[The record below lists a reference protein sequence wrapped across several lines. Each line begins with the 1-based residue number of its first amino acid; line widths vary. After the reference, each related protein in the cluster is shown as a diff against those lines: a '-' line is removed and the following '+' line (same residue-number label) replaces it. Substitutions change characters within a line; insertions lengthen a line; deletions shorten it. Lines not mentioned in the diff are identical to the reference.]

1 VGVIGSVA
9 VQGMLGGM
17 PEAADLRHAEVGG
30 QVVVSVGT
38 RVVSSFPAGDSVMRN
53 MAAVTLTELGFTGRR
68 VGAMFGITE
77 QYVSMLRGRT
87 RRDGSAGLIRSQ
99 GRPPALGVGQRE
111 RARRWRGEGLS
122 DTVIAAR
129 LGVHAS
135 TVGRAL
141 RGVAHP
147 VAVSPVD
154 RAEAVAEVLDLG
166 IARDTPAE
174 DTPAG
179 DTPAEDVVVSAGD
192 SVVLTGDGDA
202 TATAQDAV
210 EVAEGAEGGEGA
222 AEEAPGIDPTGGG
235 GARIGEGRF
244 TSRYAGVMLLHPF
257 LDRVGAAGVLSQAC
271 DRSPRRYDDL
281 GVLTATCLSFALGT
295 ATVEASK
302 HLVRAQLGPAAGITA
317 LPELRTL
324 RPRLARLAQ
333 ATDPLGLQR
342 RLAAAM
348 LGADAPGLGLYF
360 VDDHFVP
367 YAGAKPVPKG
377 YNTKRRHAQRG
388 RDDTVVTD
396 YHARAVCFASGDPSG
411 LSVTLPGALAQLRE
425 VLGPDAKIMLGFD
438 RGGSYPVVFRACR
451 DAGAD
456 WLTWRRGDLAP
467 PAAAPVRSFRVGP
480 AGTCEAITLAD
491 EMVEINGY
499 GPARQLTLFE
509 HDQPVM
515 QILTSD
521 LTAPAAALLA
531 WLRCRWRIENAFK
544 YLSAHHGIDA
554 LADYHADLNPDT
566 TKITNPARVAARKH
580 LAAATAALADAERA
594 LAQLLA
600 SDQPHT
606 VINAA
611 IPAAEA
617 RITAA
622 HHAVAT
628 AKTQRDT
635 HPAKLPANHIDPDAK
650 RARLRTHRR
659 ALQMVLR
666 LLAYNAE
673 HWLATAFNAY
683 LQDPDE
689 YRAITRNLLH
699 LAGTITYTTKTITVV
714 LDRPATPRLTRA
726 VRLLL
731 DEINTSPPRLPGDP
745 RPITYRIT
753 QT

>member
-1 VGVIGSVA
+1 VA
-9 VQGMLGGM
+9 
-17 PEAADLRHAEVGG
+17 
-30 QVVVSVGT
+30 
-38 RVVSSFPAGDSVMRN
+38 
-53 MAAVTLTELGFTGRR
+53 
-68 VGAMFGITE
+68 GA
-77 QYVSMLRGRT
+77 
-87 RRDGSAGLIRSQ
+87 
-99 GRPPALGVGQRE
+99 
-111 RARRWRGEGLS
+111 
-122 DTVIAAR
+122 
-129 LGVHAS
+129 
-135 TVGRAL
+135 
-141 RGVAHP
+141 
-147 VAVSPVD
+147 
-154 RAEAVAEVLDLG
+154 
-166 IARDTPAE
+166 
-174 DTPAG
+174 
-179 DTPAEDVVVSAGD
+179 
-192 SVVLTGDGDA
+192 
-202 TATAQDAV
+202 
-210 EVAEGAEGGEGA
+210 
-222 AEEAPGIDPTGGG
+222 
-235 GARIGEGRF
+235 ARIGEGSF

-324 RPRLARLAQ
+324 RPRLAELAQ

-348 LGADAPGLGLYF
+348 LGTDAPGLGLYF

-467 PAAAPVRSFRVGP
+467 VTAAPVRSFRVGP

-554 LADYHADLNPDT
+554 LADYHADIDPDT
-566 TKITNPARVAARKH
+566 TKITNPARVAARKR
-580 LAAATAALADAERA
+580 LAAAQAALADAERA

-600 SDQPHT
+600 SDQHHT

-622 HHAVAT
+622 HHAVAA
-628 AKTQRDT
+628 AKAQRDT

-673 HWLATAFNAY
+673 HWLATQFNTY

-699 LAGTITYTTKTITVV
+699 LAGIITYTPQTITVV

-731 DEINTSPPRLPGDP
+731 EEINTSPPRLPGDP
-745 RPITYRIT
+745 RPITYRLT
-753 QT
+753 TT

>member
-1 VGVIGSVA
+1 MGVIGSVA

-174 DTPAG
+174 DTPA
-179 DTPAEDVVVSAGD
+179 EDVVVSAGD

-210 EVAEGAEGGEGA
+210 EGVEVVEGA

-235 GARIGEGRF
+235 GARIGEGTF

-295 ATVEASK
+295 ATVEAGK

-467 PAAAPVRSFRVGP
+467 VTAAPVRSFRVGP

-509 HDQPVM
+509 HDTPVM

-554 LADYHADLNPDT
+554 LADYHADIDPDT
-566 TKITNPARVAARKH
+566 TTITNPARVAARNR
-580 LAAATAALADAERA
+580 LAAAQAALADAERA

-606 VINAA
+606 VINKA

-617 RITAA
+617 RIAAA
-622 HHAVAT
+622 HQAVAA
-628 AKTQRDT
+628 AKTERDT

-745 RPITYRIT
+745 RPITYRLT
-753 QT
+753 TT

>member
-1 VGVIGSVA
+1 VPDA
-9 VQGMLGGM
+9 LPLPLDL
-17 PEAADLRHAEVGG
+17 PEPSLLRLVSSEG
-30 QVVVSVGT
+30 QTVVSFGDKVLLC
-38 RVVSSFPAGDSVMRN
+38 FAGDDVGMRN
-53 MAAVTLTELGFTGRR
+53 MAVVSLTDAGVQGKQVAAV
-68 VGAMFGITE
+68 FGLSAE
-77 QYVSMLRGRT
+77 YVSILRGRA
-87 RRDGSAGLIRSQ
+87 RSDGSAGLVRRR
-99 GRPPALGVGQRE
+99 GRPPKLGARQAAKARGWAAEGITQTE
-111 RARRWRGEGLS
+111 IARRLSVSRPVIGELL
-122 DTVIAAR
+122 AR
-129 LGVHAS
+129 LGPAPQQP
-135 TVGRAL
+135 AL
-141 RGVAHP
+141 PDA
-147 VAVSPVD
+147 PVD
-154 RAEAVAEVLDLG
+154 AG
-166 IARDTPAE
+166 TGPQDTGPK
-174 DTPAG
+174 D
-179 DTPAEDVVVSAGD
+179 
-192 SVVLTGDGDA
+192 
-202 TATAQDAV
+202 
-210 EVAEGAEGGEGA
+210 AEGETGA
-222 AEEAPGIDPTGGG
+222 AEPARAALAEPVAG
-235 GARIGEGRF
+235 GARIGEGTF

-271 DRSPRRYDDL
+271 DRTPRRYDDL

-295 ATVEASK
+295 STVEASK
-302 HLVRAQLGPAAGITA
+302 HLVRHQLGPAAGITT

-324 RPRLARLAQ
+324 RPRLAGLAE

-348 LGADAPGLGLYF
+348 LAADAPGLGLYF

-396 YHARAVCFASGDPSG
+396 YHGRAVCFASGDPTG

-425 VLGPDAKIMLGFD
+425 VLDPDTKIMIGFD

-451 DAGAD
+451 AAGAD
-456 WLTWRRGDLAP
+456 WLTWRRGTLI
-467 PAAAPVRSFRVGP
+467 PVTATPTRSFRVGP
-480 AGTCEAITLAD
+480 AGTCEMITLAD

-509 HDQPVM
+509 HDTPVL

-544 YLSAHHGIDA
+544 YLTTHHGIDA
-554 LADYHADLNPDT
+554 LADYHADVNPDT
-566 TKITNPARVAARKH
+566 TMIPNPARIAARKR
-580 LAAATAALADAERA
+580 LAAAMAALADAERA

-600 SDQPHT
+600 SDQHHT
-606 VINAA
+606 VINKA

-622 HHAVAT
+622 HHTVAA
-628 AKTQRDT
+628 AKTERDT

-673 HWLATAFNAY
+673 HWLATQFNTY

-699 LAGTITYTTKTITVV
+699 LAGTITYTPQTITVV
-714 LDRPATPRLTRA
+714 LDRPATPRLIRA
-726 VRLLL
+726 LRLLL
-731 DEINTSPPRLPGDP
+731 DEINITPPRLPGDP
-745 RPITYRIT
+745 RPITYHLT
-753 QT
+753 TT

>member
-1 VGVIGSVA
+1 
-9 VQGMLGGM
+9 MLGGM

-147 VAVSPVD
+147 VAVSPPVD
-154 RAEAVAEVLDLG
+154 RAEAVAEALDLG

-174 DTPAG
+174 DTPAE
-179 DTPAEDVVVSAGD
+179 DTPAEDIVVSAGD

-210 EVAEGAEGGEGA
+210 EGVEGA
-222 AEEAPGIDPTGGG
+222 AEAPGIDPTGGG

-302 HLVRAQLGPAAGITA
+302 HLVRHQLGPAAGITA

-324 RPRLARLAQ
+324 RPRLARLAE

-438 RGGSYPVVFRACR
+438 RGGSYPAVFRACR

-509 HDQPVM
+509 HDTPVL

-554 LADYHADLNPDT
+554 LADYHADVNPDT
-566 TKITNPARVAARKH
+566 TMIPNPARVAARKR
-580 LAAATAALADAERA
+580 LAAAQAALADAERA

-600 SDQPHT
+600 SDQHHT
-606 VINAA
+606 VINKA

-617 RITAA
+617 RIAAA
-622 HHAVAT
+622 HHAVAA
-628 AKTQRDT
+628 AKTERNT

-650 RARLRTHRR
+650 RARLRTHHR

-673 HWLATAFNAY
+673 HWLATQFNTY

-699 LAGTITYTTKTITVV
+699 LAGTITYTPHTITVV

-726 VRLLL
+726 LHLLL
-731 DEINTSPPRLPGDP
+731 DEINTTPPRLPGDP

>member
-1 VGVIGSVA
+1 MIGSVA

-17 PEAADLRHAEVGG
+17 PEAADLRHTEVDG
-30 QVVVSVGT
+30 QVVISVGAQ
-38 RVVSSFPAGDSVMRN
+38 VVSSFPAGDAVMRN
-53 MAAVTLTELGFTGRR
+53 LAAVTLTELGFTGRR
-68 VGAMFGITE
+68 VGAVFGITE

-87 RRDGSAGLIRSQ
+87 RRDGSAGLIRPQ
-99 GRPPALGVGQRE
+99 GRPSALGAGQRE
-111 RARRWRGEGLS
+111 RARRWRAEGLP
-122 DTVIAAR
+122 DTAIAAR
-129 LGVHAS
+129 LQVHAT

-147 VAVSPVD
+147 AAPSQTDRVQAVPELGDVEVVD
-154 RAEAVAEVLDLG
+154 PDAA
-166 IARDTPAE
+166 TE
-174 DTPAG
+174 DTAGEGPAT
-179 DTPAEDVVVSAGD
+179 DADDAALD
-192 SVVLTGDGDA
+192 DAALHDDGDEA
-202 TATAQDAV
+202 AA
-210 EVAEGAEGGEGA
+210 AEGAAGDPVGA
-222 AEEAPGIDPTGGG
+222 SVADPGPGPVG
-235 GARIGEGRF
+235 GARIGEGSF

-257 LDRVGAAGVLSQAC
+257 LERVGAAGILSQAC
-271 DRSPRRYDDL
+271 GRAPRRYDDL
-281 GVLTATCLSFALGT
+281 AVLTATCLSFALGT
-295 ATVEASK
+295 STVEASK
-302 HLVRAQLGPAAGITA
+302 HLVRHQLGPAAGITT

-324 RPRLARLAQ
+324 RPRLGELAQ

-411 LSVTLPGALAQLRE
+411 LSVTLPPMLTQLRA
-425 VLGPDAKIMLGFD
+425 VLGADATIMLGFD

-451 DAGAD
+451 DAGVD

-467 PAAAPVRSFRVGP
+467 STAPPVRSFRVGP
-480 AGTCEAITLAD
+480 GGTCEAITLAD
-491 EMVEINGY
+491 ELVEINGY

-509 HDQPVM
+509 HDVAVM

-521 LTAPAAALLA
+521 RTAPAAALLA

-554 LADYHADLNPDT
+554 LVDYHADINTDT
-566 TKITNPARVAARKH
+566 TKVTNPARVAARKH
-580 LAAATAALADAERA
+580 LAAAETELADAERA

-600 SDQPHT
+600 SDQHHK
-606 VINAA
+606 VINKA
-611 IPAAEA
+611 IPAAET
-617 RITAA
+617 RIATAGQAVTAA
-622 HHAVAT
+622 KT
-628 AKTQRDT
+628 ARDT
-635 HPAKLPANHIDPDAK
+635 HPAKLPANVLDPDAK

-673 HWLATAFNAY
+673 HWLATAFNTY

-689 YRAITRNLLH
+689 YRTITRNLLH
-699 LAGTITYTTKTITVV
+699 LAGTITYTTQAITVT

-726 VRLLL
+726 LRMLI
-731 DEINTSPPRLPGDP
+731 DEINTSPARLPGDP
-745 RPITYRIT
+745 RPITYQLT

>member
-1 VGVIGSVA
+1 
-9 VQGMLGGM
+9 M

-154 RAEAVAEVLDLG
+154 RAEAVAEALDLG

-174 DTPAG
+174 DTPA
-179 DTPAEDVVVSAGD
+179 EDIVVSAGD

-210 EVAEGAEGGEGA
+210 EGVEVVEGA
-222 AEEAPGIDPTGGG
+222 AEAPGIDPTGGG
-235 GARIGEGRF
+235 GARIGEGTF

-295 ATVEASK
+295 STVEASK
-302 HLVRAQLGPAAGITA
+302 HLARAQLGPVAGITA
-317 LPELRTL
+317 LPQLRTL
-324 RPRLARLAQ
+324 RPRLARLAE

-348 LGADAPGLGLYF
+348 LAADAPGLGLYF

-467 PAAAPVRSFRVGP
+467 PVAAPVRSFRVGP

-509 HDQPVM
+509 HDTPVL

-554 LADYHADLNPDT
+554 LADYHADVNPDT
-566 TKITNPARVAARKH
+566 TMIPNPARVAARKR
-580 LAAATAALADAERA
+580 LVAAQAALADAERA

-600 SDQPHT
+600 SDQHHT
-606 VINAA
+606 VINKA

-617 RITAA
+617 RIAAA
-622 HHAVAT
+622 HHAVAA
-628 AKTQRDT
+628 AKTERDT

-650 RARLRTHRR
+650 RARLRTHHR

-673 HWLATAFNAY
+673 HWLATQFNTY
-683 LQDPDE
+683 LHDPDE

-699 LAGTITYTTKTITVV
+699 LAGTITYTPHTITVV
-714 LDRPATPRLTRA
+714 VDRPATPRLTRA
-726 VRLLL
+726 LHLLL
-731 DEINTSPPRLPGDP
+731 DEINTTPPRLPGDP

>member
-1 VGVIGSVA
+1 
-9 VQGMLGGM
+9 MLGGM

-147 VAVSPVD
+147 VAVSPPVD
-154 RAEAVAEVLDLG
+154 RAEAVAEALDLG

-174 DTPAG
+174 DTPA
-179 DTPAEDVVVSAGD
+179 EDIVVSAGD

-210 EVAEGAEGGEGA
+210 EGVEVVEGA
-222 AEEAPGIDPTGGG
+222 AEAPGIDPTGGG

-302 HLVRAQLGPAAGITA
+302 HLVRHQLGPAAGITA

-324 RPRLARLAQ
+324 RPRLARLAE

-411 LSVTLPGALAQLRE
+411 LSGHPARGA
-425 VLGPDAKIMLGFD
+425 G
-438 RGGSYPVVFRACR
+438 
-451 DAGAD
+451 
-456 WLTWRRGDLAP
+456 
-467 PAAAPVRSFRVGP
+467 PAA
-480 AGTCEAITLAD
+480 
-491 EMVEINGY
+491 
-499 GPARQLTLFE
+499 
-509 HDQPVM
+509 
-515 QILTSD
+515 
-521 LTAPAAALLA
+521 
-531 WLRCRWRIENAFK
+531 
-544 YLSAHHGIDA
+544 
-554 LADYHADLNPDT
+554 
-566 TKITNPARVAARKH
+566 
-580 LAAATAALADAERA
+580 
-594 LAQLLA
+594 
-600 SDQPHT
+600 
-606 VINAA
+606 
-611 IPAAEA
+611 
-617 RITAA
+617 
-622 HHAVAT
+622 
-628 AKTQRDT
+628 
-635 HPAKLPANHIDPDAK
+635 
-650 RARLRTHRR
+650 
-659 ALQMVLR
+659 
-666 LLAYNAE
+666 
-673 HWLATAFNAY
+673 
-683 LQDPDE
+683 
-689 YRAITRNLLH
+689 
-699 LAGTITYTTKTITVV
+699 
-714 LDRPATPRLTRA
+714 
-726 VRLLL
+726 
-731 DEINTSPPRLPGDP
+731 
-745 RPITYRIT
+745 
-753 QT
+753 

>member
-1 VGVIGSVA
+1 
-9 VQGMLGGM
+9 MLDAPPLPLLDL
-17 PEAADLRHAEVGG
+17 PEPSLLRL
-30 QVVVSVGT
+30 
-38 RVVSSFPAGDSVMRN
+38 VSSEGQTAVSFGDKVLFCFACDDVGMRN
-53 MAAVTLTELGFTGRR
+53 MAVVALTDAGVQGKQ
-68 VGAMFGITE
+68 VAAAFGLSAE
-77 QYVSMLRGRT
+77 YVSILRGRART
-87 RRDGSAGLIRSQ
+87 DGSAGLVRRR
-99 GRPPALGVGQRE
+99 GRPPKLTAGQVAKARGWAAEGVTQTE
-111 RARRWRGEGLS
+111 IARRLSVSRPVIGELL
-122 DTVIAAR
+122 AR
-129 LGVHAS
+129 LGPAPQQSALPDAPVDAETAGPGDAGPS
-135 TVGRAL
+135 DATEDAGSGATEDGVGEAGPVS
-141 RGVAHP
+141 GVAAPAAEPEP
-147 VAVSPVD
+147 VA
-154 RAEAVAEVLDLG
+154 
-166 IARDTPAE
+166 
-174 DTPAG
+174 
-179 DTPAEDVVVSAGD
+179 
-192 SVVLTGDGDA
+192 
-202 TATAQDAV
+202 
-210 EVAEGAEGGEGA
+210 
-222 AEEAPGIDPTGGG
+222 G
-235 GARIGEGRF
+235 GARIGEGSF

-295 ATVEASK
+295 TTVEASK
-302 HLVRAQLGPAAGITA
+302 HLVRHQLGPAAGITA

-324 RPRLARLAQ
+324 RPRLARLAE
-333 ATDPLGLQR
+333 ATDPLVLQR
-342 RLAAAM
+342 CLAAAM
-348 LGADAPGLGLYF
+348 LAADAPGLGLYF

-425 VLGPDAKIMLGFD
+425 VLGPDTKIMLGFD
-438 RGGSYPVVFRACR
+438 RGGSYPAVFRACR

-467 PAAAPVRSFRVGP
+467 VTAAPVRSFRVGP

-509 HDQPVM
+509 HDQPVL

-554 LADYHADLNPDT
+554 LADYHADVNPDT
-566 TKITNPARVAARKH
+566 TKITNPARVAARKR
-580 LAAATAALADAERA
+580 LAAAQAALADAERA

-600 SDQPHT
+600 SDQHHT
-606 VINAA
+606 VINKA

-617 RITAA
+617 RIAAA
-622 HHAVAT
+622 HHAVAAT
-628 AKTQRDT
+628 KTERNT

-673 HWLATAFNAY
+673 HWLATQFNTY

-689 YRAITRNLLH
+689 HRAITRNLLH
-699 LAGTITYTTKTITVV
+699 LAGIITYTPQTITVV

-745 RPITYRIT
+745 RPITYRLT
-753 QT
+753 TTTT

>member
-179 DTPAEDVVVSAGD
+179 DSVVVA
-192 SVVLTGDGDA
+192 GDGDA

-210 EVAEGAEGGEGA
+210 EGVEVAEGA

-235 GARIGEGRF
+235 GARIGEGTF

-271 DRSPRRYDDL
+271 GRVPRRYDDL

-295 ATVEASK
+295 ATVEAGK

-324 RPRLARLAQ
+324 RPRLARLA
-333 ATDPLGLQR
+333 
-342 RLAAAM
+342 
-348 LGADAPGLGLYF
+348 
-360 VDDHFVP
+360 
-367 YAGAKPVPKG
+367 AGHRP
-377 YNTKRRHAQRG
+377 
-388 RDDTVVTD
+388 
-396 YHARAVCFASGDPSG
+396 
-411 LSVTLPGALAQLRE
+411 
-425 VLGPDAKIMLGFD
+425 
-438 RGGSYPVVFRACR
+438 
-451 DAGAD
+451 AG
-456 WLTWRRGDLAP
+456 
-467 PAAAPVRSFRVGP
+467 AAAPAGRGDAGRRRPGVG
-480 AGTCEAITLAD
+480 A
-491 EMVEINGY
+491 
-499 GPARQLTLFE
+499 
-509 HDQPVM
+509 
-515 QILTSD
+515 
-521 LTAPAAALLA
+521 
-531 WLRCRWRIENAFK
+531 
-544 YLSAHHGIDA
+544 
-554 LADYHADLNPDT
+554 
-566 TKITNPARVAARKH
+566 
-580 LAAATAALADAERA
+580 
-594 LAQLLA
+594 
-600 SDQPHT
+600 
-606 VINAA
+606 
-611 IPAAEA
+611 
-617 RITAA
+617 
-622 HHAVAT
+622 
-628 AKTQRDT
+628 
-635 HPAKLPANHIDPDAK
+635 
-650 RARLRTHRR
+650 
-659 ALQMVLR
+659 VLR
-666 LLAYNAE
+666 
-673 HWLATAFNAY
+673 
-683 LQDPDE
+683 
-689 YRAITRNLLH
+689 R
-699 LAGTITYTTKTITVV
+699 
-714 LDRPATPRLTRA
+714 
-726 VRLLL
+726 
-731 DEINTSPPRLPGDP
+731 
-745 RPITYRIT
+745 
-753 QT
+753 

>member
-1 VGVIGSVA
+1 MGVIGSVA

-174 DTPAG
+174 DTPA
-179 DTPAEDVVVSAGD
+179 EDVVVSAGD

-210 EVAEGAEGGEGA
+210 EGVEVAEGV

-295 ATVEASK
+295 ATVEAGK

-456 WLTWRRGDLAP
+456 WLTWRRGALAP
-467 PAAAPVRSFRVGP
+467 VTAAPVRSFRVGP

-509 HDQPVM
+509 HDRPVM

-554 LADYHADLNPDT
+554 LADYHADIDPDT
-566 TKITNPARVAARKH
+566 TKITNPARVAARKRTGRGPGRPRRRRTRPGPTAGLRPAPHGDQRRDPGRRGPNAALGAPGAFPLTKFRPPADEEQPCPLDSATHMTEPAPQFRPGAAMSLPRMH
-580 LAAATAALADAERA
+580 LNAVLLPDRTVFVSGGALAREDREVAWLESEIYDPARHVADRRHCTRGPPVPLRRVAAARRPGRRRGREPT
-594 LAQLLA
+594 
-600 SDQPHT
+600 P
-606 VINAA
+606 
-611 IPAAEA
+611 
-617 RITAA
+617 
-622 HHAVAT
+622 
-628 AKTQRDT
+628 
-635 HPAKLPANHIDPDAK
+635 
-650 RARLRTHRR
+650 LR
-659 ALQMVLR
+659 
-666 LLAYNAE
+666 
-673 HWLATAFNAY
+673 
-683 LQDPDE
+683 
-689 YRAITRNLLH
+689 
-699 LAGTITYTTKTITVV
+699 
-714 LDRPATPRLTRA
+714 
-726 VRLLL
+726 
-731 DEINTSPPRLPGDP
+731 
-745 RPITYRIT
+745 
-753 QT
+753 

>member
-1 VGVIGSVA
+1 
-9 VQGMLGGM
+9 
-17 PEAADLRHAEVGG
+17 
-30 QVVVSVGT
+30 
-38 RVVSSFPAGDSVMRN
+38 
-53 MAAVTLTELGFTGRR
+53 
-68 VGAMFGITE
+68 
-77 QYVSMLRGRT
+77 
-87 RRDGSAGLIRSQ
+87 
-99 GRPPALGVGQRE
+99 
-111 RARRWRGEGLS
+111 
-122 DTVIAAR
+122 
-129 LGVHAS
+129 
-135 TVGRAL
+135 
-141 RGVAHP
+141 
-147 VAVSPVD
+147 
-154 RAEAVAEVLDLG
+154 
-166 IARDTPAE
+166 
-174 DTPAG
+174 
-179 DTPAEDVVVSAGD
+179 
-192 SVVLTGDGDA
+192 
-202 TATAQDAV
+202 
-210 EVAEGAEGGEGA
+210 
-222 AEEAPGIDPTGGG
+222 
-235 GARIGEGRF
+235 
-244 TSRYAGVMLLHPF
+244 
-257 LDRVGAAGVLSQAC
+257 VGAAGVLSQAC

-324 RPRLARLAQ
+324 RPRLARLAE

-438 RGGSYPVVFRACR
+438 RGGSYPAVFRACR

-467 PAAAPVRSFRVGP
+467 VTAVPVRSFRVGP

-491 EMVEINGY
+491 ETVEINGY

-509 HDQPVM
+509 HDTPVL

-554 LADYHADLNPDT
+554 LADYHADVNPDT
-566 TKITNPARVAARKH
+566 TMIPNPARIAARKR
-580 LAAATAALADAERA
+580 LAAAKAALADAERA

-600 SDQPHT
+600 SDQHHT
-606 VINAA
+606 VINKA

-617 RITAA
+617 RIAAA
-622 HHAVAT
+622 HQAVAA
-628 AKTQRDT
+628 AKTERDT

-673 HWLATAFNAY
+673 HWLATAFNTY

-731 DEINTSPPRLPGDP
+731 DEVNTNPPRLPGDP
-745 RPITYRIT
+745 RPITYRLT
-753 QT
+753 TT

>member
-1 VGVIGSVA
+1 
-9 VQGMLGGM
+9 MLDAPPLPLLDL
-17 PEAADLRHAEVGG
+17 PEPSLLRL
-30 QVVVSVGT
+30 
-38 RVVSSFPAGDSVMRN
+38 VSSEGQTAVSFGDKVLFCFACDDVGMRN
-53 MAAVTLTELGFTGRR
+53 MAVVALTDAGVQGKQ
-68 VGAMFGITE
+68 VAAAFGLSAE
-77 QYVSMLRGRT
+77 YVSILRGRART
-87 RRDGSAGLIRSQ
+87 DGSAGLVRRR
-99 GRPPALGVGQRE
+99 GRPPKLTAGQVAKARGWAAEGVTQTE
-111 RARRWRGEGLS
+111 IARRLSVSRPVIGELL
-122 DTVIAAR
+122 AR
-129 LGVHAS
+129 LGPAPQQSALPDAPVDAEPAGPGDAGPS
-135 TVGRAL
+135 GATEDAGRRAPP
-141 RGVAHP
+141 RTPARAPPRTPGRRAPPRTRAGRPEDAGPVSGVAAPAAEPEP
-147 VAVSPVD
+147 VA
-154 RAEAVAEVLDLG
+154 
-166 IARDTPAE
+166 
-174 DTPAG
+174 
-179 DTPAEDVVVSAGD
+179 
-192 SVVLTGDGDA
+192 
-202 TATAQDAV
+202 
-210 EVAEGAEGGEGA
+210 
-222 AEEAPGIDPTGGG
+222 G
-235 GARIGEGRF
+235 GARIGEGSF

-302 HLVRAQLGPAAGITA
+302 HLVRQQLGPAAGITA

-324 RPRLARLAQ
+324 RPRLARLAE

-438 RGGSYPVVFRACR
+438 RGGSYPAVFRACR

-467 PAAAPVRSFRVGP
+467 LTAAPVRSFRVGP

-509 HDQPVM
+509 HDTPVL

-554 LADYHADLNPDT
+554 LADYHADVNPDT
-566 TKITNPARVAARKH
+566 TMIPNPARVAARKR
-580 LAAATAALADAERA
+580 LAAAQAALADAERA

-600 SDQPHT
+600 SDQHHT
-606 VINAA
+606 VINKA

-617 RITAA
+617 RIAAA
-622 HHAVAT
+622 HHAVAA
-628 AKTQRDT
+628 AKTERNT

-699 LAGTITYTTKTITVV
+699 LAGTITYTPQTITVV

-731 DEINTSPPRLPGDP
+731 DEINTTPPRLPGDP
-745 RPITYRIT
+745 RPITYRLT
-753 QT
+753 TT

>member
-1 VGVIGSVA
+1 
-9 VQGMLGGM
+9 MLDAPPLPLLDL
-17 PEAADLRHAEVGG
+17 PEPSLLRL
-30 QVVVSVGT
+30 
-38 RVVSSFPAGDSVMRN
+38 VSSEGQTAVSFGDKVLFCFACDDVGMRN
-53 MAAVTLTELGFTGRR
+53 MAVVALTDAGVQGRQ
-68 VGAMFGITE
+68 VAAAFGLSAE
-77 QYVSMLRGRT
+77 YVSILRGRART
-87 RRDGSAGLIRSQ
+87 DGSAGLVRRR
-99 GRPPALGVGQRE
+99 GRPPKLTAGQVAKARGWAAEGVTQTE
-111 RARRWRGEGLS
+111 MARRLSVSRPVIGELL
-122 DTVIAAR
+122 AR
-129 LGVHAS
+129 LGPAPQQSALPDAPVDAETAGPGDAGPS
-135 TVGRAL
+135 GATEDAGPSGATEDVGSGEAGPVS
-141 RGVAHP
+141 GVAAPAAEPEP
-147 VAVSPVD
+147 VA
-154 RAEAVAEVLDLG
+154 
-166 IARDTPAE
+166 
-174 DTPAG
+174 
-179 DTPAEDVVVSAGD
+179 
-192 SVVLTGDGDA
+192 
-202 TATAQDAV
+202 
-210 EVAEGAEGGEGA
+210 
-222 AEEAPGIDPTGGG
+222 G
-235 GARIGEGRF
+235 GARIGEGSF
-244 TSRYAGVMLLHPF
+244 TGRYAGVMLLHSF

-302 HLVRAQLGPAAGITA
+302 HLVRHQLGPAAGITA

-324 RPRLARLAQ
+324 RPRLARLAE

-438 RGGSYPVVFRACR
+438 RGGSYPAVFRACR

-509 HDQPVM
+509 HDTPVL

-554 LADYHADLNPDT
+554 LADYHADVNPDT
-566 TKITNPARVAARKH
+566 TMIPNPARVAARKR
-580 LAAATAALADAERA
+580 LAAAQAALADAERA

-600 SDQPHT
+600 SDQHHT
-606 VINAA
+606 VINKA

-617 RITAA
+617 RIAAA
-622 HHAVAT
+622 HHAVAA
-628 AKTQRDT
+628 AKTERNT

-650 RARLRTHRR
+650 RARLRTHHR

-673 HWLATAFNAY
+673 HWLATQFNTY

-699 LAGTITYTTKTITVV
+699 LAGTITYTPHITVV

-726 VRLLL
+726 SALL
-731 DEINTSPPRLPGDP
+731 DEINTTPPGCPATP
-745 RPITYRIT
+745 PITYRSQNDPLPHGPHT
-753 QT
+753 RRW

>member
-1 VGVIGSVA
+1 
-9 VQGMLGGM
+9 MLGGM

-147 VAVSPVD
+147 VAVSPPVD
-154 RAEAVAEVLDLG
+154 RAEAVAEALDLG
-166 IARDTPAE
+166 IAPGHPRRGHPRRGHRRLRRGQRR
-174 DTPAG
+174 PYWGRRRHRHRAG
-179 DTPAEDVVVSAGD
+179 RRRGDV
-192 SVVLTGDGDA
+192 
-202 TATAQDAV
+202 
-210 EVAEGAEGGEGA
+210 EGA
-222 AEEAPGIDPTGGG
+222 AEAPGIDPTGGG

-302 HLVRAQLGPAAGITA
+302 HLVRHQLGPAAGITA

-324 RPRLARLAQ
+324 RPRLARLAE

-438 RGGSYPVVFRACR
+438 RGGSYPAVFRACR

-509 HDQPVM
+509 HDTPVL

-554 LADYHADLNPDT
+554 LADYHADVNPDT
-566 TKITNPARVAARKH
+566 TMIPNPARVAARKR
-580 LAAATAALADAERA
+580 LAAAQAALADAERA

-600 SDQPHT
+600 SDQHHT
-606 VINAA
+606 VINKA

-617 RITAA
+617 RIAAA
-622 HHAVAT
+622 HHAVAA
-628 AKTQRDT
+628 AKTERNT

-650 RARLRTHRR
+650 RARLRTHHR

-673 HWLATAFNAY
+673 HWLATQFNTY

-699 LAGTITYTTKTITVV
+699 LAGTITYTPHTITVV

-726 VRLLL
+726 LHLLL
-731 DEINTSPPRLPGDP
+731 DEINTTPPRLPGDP